1 VFTDHGGP
9 AEVFVLLRGVM
20 LQLLSFDPTQRL
32 SAEAALKIFA
42 SSPFLPSASQPSASH
57 VKRSTSPPPYPVE
70 FDTDGDSYGDFWKLE
85 SILRVSVAQVRRVT
99 RAC

>member
-1 VFTDHGGP
+1 M
-9 AEVFVLLRGVM
+9 FVLLRGVM

-42 SSPFLPSASQPSASH
+42 SSPFSPSASH
-57 VKRSTSPPPYPVE
+57 VQRATSPPPCPAE

-85 SILRVSVAQVRRVT
+85 SILRVSVARVRRVI
-99 RAC
+99 

>member
-1 VFTDHGGP
+1 MFTDHGGP

-42 SSPFLPSASQPSASH
+42 SSPFSSAASN
-57 VKRSTSPPPYPVE
+57 VKRATSPPPCPAE
-70 FDTDGDSYGDFWKLE
+70 FDTDADSYGDFWKLE
-85 SILRVSVAQVRRVT
+85 SILRVSVAMVRRVI
-99 RAC
+99 